1 MYKLNAKILW
11 FIKIFLEEFFF
22 SNFQEAWESS
32 SGIIVDS

>member
-11 FIKIFLEEFFF
+11 FIKIFLEVFF